1 MLVENY
7 TADTKMET
15 KSHRSNTCGKYGQ
28 MMAATAA
35 EAEKHD
41 TTDLVIN
48 YCPDY
53 DRWWRRQGWWRGG
66 AADNRGLV
74 FGYFP
79 GNSG

>member
-15 KSHRSNTCGKYGQ
+15 ESHRSNTRGKYGQ

-35 EAEKHD
+35 EKHD
-41 TTDLVIN
+41 TADLVIN

-53 DRWWRRQGWWRGG
+53 DRWRQSRDGG
-66 AADNRGLV
+66 EAVLPTTGD
-74 FGYFP
+74 
-79 GNSG
+79 

>member
-15 KSHRSNTCGKYGQ
+15 ESHRSNTCGKYGQ

-35 EAEKHD
+35 EKHD

-53 DRWWRRQGWWRGG
+53 DRCRWCQSRDDGE
-66 AADNRGLV
+66 AALLTAGD
-74 FGYFP
+74 
-79 GNSG
+79 